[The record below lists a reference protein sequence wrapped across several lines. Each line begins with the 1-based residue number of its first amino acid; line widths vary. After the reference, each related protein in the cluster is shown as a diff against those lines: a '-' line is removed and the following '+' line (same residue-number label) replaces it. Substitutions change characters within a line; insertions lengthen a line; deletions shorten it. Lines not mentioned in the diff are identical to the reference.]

1 VKAFSLAVFPL
12 LFVAFVALYLTDQTR
27 YLRILDED
35 GPVEWATVGLLVA
48 AAAGAA
54 WRARPAGSCRRFWV
68 GVALLCMLAAIE
80 EISWGQRVIQV
91 PSPGFFVRNSDQ
103 KEINLHNVF
112 QQWSGLTTKL
122 VAAVV
127 LVPYGVLLPLLAP
140 HVPALRAA
148 AGRWGIVVPPRA
160 LAAGFLLGSILMID
174 LPTYEEEE
182 IAELFFGLCL
192 VLLVADPEE

>member
-1 VKAFSLAVFPL
+1 VRAFALAVFPL
-12 LFVAFVALYLTDQTR
+12 LFIAFAALYLTDQTR

-35 GPVEWATVGLLVA
+35 GPVEWATVALLVA

-54 WRARPAGSCRRFWV
+54 WRARSVGSRRRFWV
-68 GVALLCMLAAIE
+68 GLALLCTLAAIE
-80 EISWGQRVIQV
+80 EISWGQRVVQA
-91 PSPGFFVRNSDQ
+91 PSPDFFMRHSDQ
-103 KEINLHNVF
+103 QEINLHNVF

-127 LVPYGVLLPLLAP
+127 LLPYGVLLPLLAP
-140 HVPALRAA
+140 RVPALRDAA
-148 AGRWGIVVPPRA
+148 ARWGIVVPPRT
-160 LAAGFLLGSILMID
+160 LAGGFLLGSVLMID

-192 VLLVADPEE
+192 VLLVAKPE

>member
-12 LFVAFVALYLTDQTR
+12 LFVAFAALYLSDQTR

-35 GPVEWATVGLLVA
+35 GPVEWATVVLLVA

-54 WRARPAGSCRRFWV
+54 RRARPAGSYRRFWV
-68 GVALLCMLAAIE
+68 GLALLCALAAIE

-91 PSPGFFVRNSDQ
+91 PSPDFFVRHSDQ
-103 KEINLHNVF
+103 QEINLHNVF

-127 LVPYGVLLPLLAP
+127 LLPLLAP
-140 HVPALRAA
+140 RVPALRDAA
-148 AGRWGIVVPPRA
+148 ARWGIVVPPRA
-160 LAAGFLLGSILMID
+160 LAGGFLLGSILMID

-182 IAELFFGLCL
+182 IAELFFASCL
-192 VLLVADPEE
+192 VLLAADPGE